1 MCGVDLSH
9 SQPGAAGWFVQS
21 FVLSCGL
28 VVDRLVHMVILW
40 WTPCSS
46 CRAVHSA
53 SLKLSRSS
61 GGTYFGWLL
70 VVHGKHE
77 GVLGQQAIKGGE
89 KQATNPQHPASSS
102 NTSSCRLV
110 HLSRG
115 QGHRQPVLVAHLLS
129 MAYLNLAVDG
139 RVIQVAYLVCVC
151 VPVKP
156 TRGNTT

>member
-53 SLKLSRSS
+53 SLKLSHGSLVQQVILVMAAIHLVVTSS
-61 GGTYFGWLL
+61 GWGCLHSTRS
-70 VVHGKHE
+70 HGCAWAA
-77 GVLGQQAIKGGE
+77 GQTDRVTKPPTHQQVTRSI
-89 KQATNPQHPASSS
+89 QQHPHG
-102 NTSSCRLV
+102 NT
-110 HLSRG
+110 LSAWQAG
-115 QGHRQPVLVAHLLS
+115 SIVCKTYLISWQCQPGGMEPCL
-129 MAYLNLAVDG
+129 M
-139 RVIQVAYLVCVC
+139 CVC
-151 VPVKP
+151 VR
-156 TRGNTT
+156 TC